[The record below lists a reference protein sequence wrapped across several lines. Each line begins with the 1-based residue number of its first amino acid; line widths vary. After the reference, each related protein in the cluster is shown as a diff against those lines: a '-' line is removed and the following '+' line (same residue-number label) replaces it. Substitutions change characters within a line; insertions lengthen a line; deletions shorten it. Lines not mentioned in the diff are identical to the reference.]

1 MKYTLL
7 VLAALALPGAALA
20 QTDKVKVKV
29 KTKGQPVGSPVGRY
43 PGGIAPHGSV
53 PMPDPL
59 PDPPAPGAGIRP
71 PGPVSAPPTDYAV
84 PYADRYITQEHLR
97 RDLTVL
103 ASDEYEGRETGTK
116 GQKMA
121 AEYISKQFAA
131 DSLVAPVAAN
141 AANPY
146 LQTFGLEHSA
156 WQPGGALTA
165 GGKAYEWLKDFY
177 AFGRSPFGQA
187 TAVQPV
193 FVGYGIEQGDY
204 SDYKGRDVQGKDLL
218 VLLGE
223 PRTAEGKSV
232 LSPDGSPTKWSV
244 DFRAKAALAAQKGAR
259 SIFFV
264 SQEAADKFEKT
275 TARLAPR
282 VMQPIIAF
290 ADQPGGRAPAF
301 FVSPALGLKLL
312 GANAAAVQQYATA
325 TAAAKKPVASK
336 FKPVKFSISA
346 PQQRSTVTTENV
358 LGFLP
363 GTDLKDE
370 ILVVSAHY
378 DHLGIIGGEVYN
390 GADDDGSGTVGMLSI
405 AQAFAKAARSGHAP
419 RRSLLFL
426 ANTGEEKGLLGSE
439 YYTDH
444 PVFPL
449 ANTVT
454 DLNIDM
460 IGRTD
465 EAHAGKPDYVYVIG
479 SDKLSSQLHA
489 ALQETNRQHGNV
501 DLDFRF
507 NDPADPNR
515 FYYRSDHYNF
525 AKQGI
530 PVAFFF
536 SGVHPD
542 YHEASDEISKIE
554 FNKLEARARLVFFL
568 AWDLANRNARPVV
581 DSNRQ

>member
-1 MKYTLL
+1 MKYTALL
-7 VLAALALPGAALA
+7 AAALALPSPLLA
-20 QTDKVKVKV
+20 QTTKV
-29 KTKGQPVGSPVGRY
+29 KTKLKPGS
-43 PGGIAPHGSV
+43 STKKT
-53 PMPDPL
+53 
-59 PDPPAPGAGIRP
+59 PPA
-71 PGPVSAPPTDYAV
+71 APASPTAPADYATL
-84 PYADRYITQEHLR
+84 YAERYVTQEHLR
-97 RDLTVL
+97 RDLSVL

-121 AEYISKQFAA
+121 AAYISKQFAD
-131 DSLVAPVAAN
+131 DSLQAPVTAN
-141 AANPY
+141 TANPY
-146 LQTFGLEHSA
+146 LQTFGMERSA
-156 WQPGGALTA
+156 WQPGGTVTV

-177 AFGRSPFGQA
+177 AFGRTPFDQA

-193 FVGYGIEQGDY
+193 FLGYGIEEGAY
-204 SDYKGRDVQGKDLL
+204 SDYKGRDVKGQDVI

-232 LSPDGSPTKWSV
+232 LSPDGSATKWGV
-244 DFRAKAALAAQKGAR
+244 DFRAKAALAAAKGAR

-264 SQEAADKFEKT
+264 SQEPADKFEKM

-282 VMQPIIAF
+282 IMQPTIAF

-301 FVSPALGLKLL
+301 FLSPALGMKVLNT
-312 GANAAAVQQYATA
+312 NAASLAQYATA
-325 TAAAKKPVASK
+325 TAAAKQPVASK

-346 PQQRSTVTTENV
+346 PQQRTAVTTENV
-358 LGFLP
+358 LAFLP
-363 GTDLKDE
+363 GTDLKEE

-378 DHLGIIGGEVYN
+378 DHLGVIGGEVYN

-405 AQAFAKAARSGHAP
+405 AQAFAKAAHAGHGP
-419 RRSLLFL
+419 RRSILFL

-444 PVFPL
+444 PIFPL

-465 EAHAGKPDYVYVIG
+465 VGHEGKPNYVYVIG
-479 SDKLSSQLHA
+479 SDKLSSQLHE
-489 ALQETNRQHGNV
+489 ALQTANRQHGNI

-525 AKQGI
+525 AKKGI

-536 SGVHPD
+536 NGVHAD

-554 FNKLEARARLVFFL
+554 FDKLEARARLVFFL
-568 AWDLANRNARPVV
+568 AWDLANRDTKPVV
-581 DSNRQ
+581 DSNKP

>member
-1 MKYTLL
+1 MKYTTLL
-7 VLAALALPGAALA
+7 LAALALPAPLLA
-20 QTDKVKVKV
+20 QTHTKV
-29 KTKGQPVGSPVGRY
+29 KTKLKPGSSAAS
-43 PGGIAPHGSV
+43 PGVRPHA
-53 PMPDPL
+53 PMPA
-59 PDPPAPGAGIRP
+59 PPA
-71 PGPVSAPPTDYAV
+71 DYATQ
-84 PYADRYITQEHLR
+84 YADRYVTQEHLR
-97 RDLTVL
+97 RDLSVL

-121 AEYISKQFAA
+121 AAYISKQFAD
-131 DSLVAPVAAN
+131 DSLQAPVTAN
-141 AANPY
+141 TTNPY
-146 LQTFGLEHSA
+146 LQTFAMERSA
-156 WQPGGALTA
+156 WQPGGTITV

-177 AFGRSPFGQA
+177 AFGRTPFDQA

-193 FVGYGIEQGDY
+193 FLGYGIEQGDY
-204 SDYKGRDVQGKDLL
+204 SDYKGLDVKGKDVI
-218 VLLGE
+218 VLIGE
-223 PRTAEGKSV
+223 PRTPEGKSV
-232 LSPDGSPTKWSV
+232 LSPDGSATKWAV

-264 SQEAADKFEKT
+264 NLEPADQFEKM

-282 VMQPIIAF
+282 IMQPTIAF
-290 ADQPGGRAPAF
+290 AEQPGSRAVSF
-301 FVSPALGLKLL
+301 FLSPALGLKVL
-312 GANAAAVQQYATA
+312 GTNAATLQQYATA
-325 TAAAKKPVASK
+325 TAAAKQPVASK
-336 FKPVKFSISA
+336 LKPVKFSISA
-346 PQQRSTVTTENV
+346 PQQRSAVTTENV

-378 DHLGIIGGEVYN
+378 DHLGIIGGQVYN

-405 AQAFAKAARSGHAP
+405 AQAFAKAARSGHGP
-419 RRSLLFL
+419 RRSILFL

-465 EAHAGKPDYVYVIG
+465 AAHEGKPNYVYVIG
-479 SDKLSSQLHA
+479 SDKLSSQLHE
-489 ALQETNRQHGNV
+489 ALQTANRQHGNI

-525 AKQGI
+525 AKKGI

-536 SGVHPD
+536 NGVHPD

-554 FNKLEARARLVFFL
+554 FDKLEARARLVFFL
-568 AWDLANRNARPVV
+568 AWDLANRDTKPVV
-581 DSNRQ
+581 DSNKP

>member
-1 MKYTLL
+1 MKYTALL
-7 VLAALALPGAALA
+7 LAALALPGAAQA
-20 QTDKVKVKV
+20 QKVKVKV
-29 KTKGQPVGSPVGRY
+29 KPKGSPVGQY

-53 PMPDPL
+53 PMPYPL
-59 PDPPAPGAGIRP
+59 PNPPLTEPATDPAA
-71 PGPVSAPPTDYAV
+71 AYA
-84 PYADRYITQEHLR
+84 ARYITQESLR
-97 RDLTVL
+97 RDLAVL

-116 GQKMA
+116 GQQLA
-121 AEYISKQFAA
+121 AAYISKQFAA
-131 DSLVAPVAAN
+131 DSLQAPVAAN

-146 LQTFGLEHSA
+146 LQTFSLARSA
-156 WQPGGALTA
+156 WQPGGTLTV

-177 AFGRSPFGQA
+177 AFGRSPFGAA

-204 SDYKGRDVQGKDLL
+204 SDYQGLDVQGKDLL
-218 VLLGE
+218 MLLGE
-223 PRTAEGKSV
+223 PLTADGKSV
-232 LSPDGSPTKWSV
+232 LSPDGSPTKWAV

-259 SIFFV
+259 SVFFIT
-264 SQEAADKFEKT
+264 QEPADKFEKA

-282 VMQPIIAF
+282 VMQPTIAF

-312 GANAAAVQQYATA
+312 RTSAAAVQQYAAA
-325 TAAAKKPVASK
+325 TAAARKPVAGK
-336 FKPVKFSISA
+336 FRPVKFSISA
-346 PQQRSTVTTENV
+346 PQASSAVTTENV

-363 GTDLKDE
+363 GTDLKAE

-405 AQAFAKAARSGHAP
+405 ARAFARASRSGHAP
-419 RRSLLFL
+419 RRSILFL

-449 ANTVT
+449 ASTVT

-465 EAHAGKPDYVYVIG
+465 AAHAGQPDYVYVIG

-489 ALQETNRQHGNV
+489 ALLEANRTHGNLA
-501 DLDFRF
+501 LDFRF

-525 AKQGI
+525 AKKGI

-536 SGVHPD
+536 NGVHPD
-542 YHEASDEISKIE
+542 YHQASDEISKIE
-554 FNKLEARARLVFFL
+554 FDKLEARARLVFFL
-568 AWDLANRNARPVV
+568 AWDLANRDARVVV
-581 DSNRQ
+581 DSNKP

>member
-1 MKYTLL
+1 MLACSIMKYTALL
-7 VLAALALPGAALA
+7 LAALALPASLLA
-20 QTDKVKVKV
+20 QTPIKV
-29 KTKGQPVGSPVGRY
+29 KTKLKRGTPVASPGVR
-43 PGGIAPHGSV
+43 PHA
-53 PMPDPL
+53 PMPA
-59 PDPPAPGAGIRP
+59 PPA
-71 PGPVSAPPTDYAV
+71 DYATQ
-84 PYADRYITQEHLR
+84 YADRYVTQEHLR
-97 RDLTVL
+97 RDLSVL

-121 AEYISKQFAA
+121 AAYISQQFKD
-131 DSLVAPVAAN
+131 DSLQAPVVAN
-141 AANPY
+141 TDNPY
-146 LQTFGLEHSA
+146 LQTFGMERSA
-156 WQPGGALTA
+156 WQPGATLTA
-165 GGKAYEWLKDFY
+165 GGKTYEWLKDFY
-177 AFGRSPFGQA
+177 AFGRTPFDQA

-193 FVGYGIEQGDY
+193 FVGYGIEQGEY
-204 SDYKGRDVQGKDLL
+204 SDYKGVDVKGKDLI

-223 PRTAEGKSV
+223 PHTPEGKAI
-232 LSPDGSPTKWSV
+232 LSPDGSATKWGV

-264 SQEAADKFEKT
+264 SQEPADRFEKT

-282 VMQPIIAF
+282 VMQPTIAF
-290 ADQPGGRAPAF
+290 ADQPGSRAPAF
-301 FVSPALGLKLL
+301 FLSPALGLKVL
-312 GANAAAVQQYATA
+312 GTNAATLQQYATA
-325 TAAAKKPVASK
+325 TASAKQPVTSK
-336 FKPVKFSISA
+336 VKPVKFSISA
-346 PQQRSTVTTENV
+346 PQQRTAVTTDNV

-370 ILVVSAHY
+370 IVVVSAHY

-405 AQAFAKAARSGHAP
+405 AQAFAKAARSGHGP

-444 PVFPL
+444 PVLPL

-465 EAHAGKPDYVYVIG
+465 VAHEGKPNYVYVIG
-479 SDKLSSQLHA
+479 SDKLSSQLHE
-489 ALQETNRQHGNV
+489 ALQTANRQHGNI

-525 AKQGI
+525 AKKGI

-536 SGVHPD
+536 NGVHAD

-554 FNKLEARARLVFFL
+554 FDKLEARARLVFFL
-568 AWDLANRNARPVV
+568 AWDLANRDAKPVV
-581 DSNRQ
+581 DSNKP

>member
-1 MKYTLL
+1 MKYTALL
-7 VLAALALPGAALA
+7 AVALALPAPLLA
-20 QTDKVKVKV
+20 QTTKV
-29 KTKGQPVGSPVGRY
+29 KTKLKPGSSTKRT
-43 PGGIAPHGSV
+43 
-53 PMPDPL
+53 
-59 PDPPAPGAGIRP
+59 PPA
-71 PGPVSAPPTDYAV
+71 APASPAAPADYATQ
-84 PYADRYITQEHLR
+84 YAERYVTQEHLR
-97 RDLTVL
+97 RDLSVL

-121 AEYISKQFAA
+121 AAYISKQFAD
-131 DSLVAPVAAN
+131 DSLQAPVVAN
-141 AANPY
+141 TANPY
-146 LQTFGLEHSA
+146 LQTFGMERSA
-156 WQPGGALTA
+156 WQPGGTLTV

-177 AFGRSPFGQA
+177 AFGRTPFDQA

-193 FVGYGIEQGDY
+193 FLGYGIEQGEY
-204 SDYKGRDVQGKDLL
+204 SDYKGRDVKGQDVL

-223 PRTAEGKSV
+223 PRTADGKSM
-232 LSPDGSPTKWSV
+232 LSPDGSATKWGV
-244 DFRAKAALAAQKGAR
+244 DFRAKAALAAEKGAR

-264 SQEAADKFEKT
+264 SQEPADRFEKM

-282 VMQPIIAF
+282 VMQPTIAF
-290 ADQPGGRAPAF
+290 ADQPGSRAPAF
-301 FVSPALGLKLL
+301 FLSPALGMKVL
-312 GANAAAVQQYATA
+312 GTNAATLQQYATA
-325 TAAAKKPVASK
+325 KQPAASK

-346 PQQRSTVTTENV
+346 PQQRTAVTTENV

-370 ILVVSAHY
+370 IVVVSAHY
-378 DHLGIIGGEVYN
+378 DHLGVIGGEVYN

-405 AQAFAKAARSGHAP
+405 AQAFTKAAHAGHGP
-419 RRSLLFL
+419 RRSILFL

-444 PVFPL
+444 PIFPL

-465 EAHAGKPDYVYVIG
+465 VGHEGKPNYVYVIG
-479 SDKLSSQLHA
+479 SDKLSSQLHE
-489 ALQETNRQHGNV
+489 ALQTANRQHGNI

-525 AKQGI
+525 AKKGI

-536 SGVHPD
+536 NGVHAD

-554 FNKLEARARLVFFL
+554 FDKLEARARLVFFL
-568 AWDLANRNARPVV
+568 AWDLANRDTKPVV
-581 DSNRQ
+581 DSNKP

>member
-1 MKYTLL
+1 MKYTALL
-7 VLAALALPGAALA
+7 AAALALPAPLLA
-20 QTDKVKVKV
+20 QTTKV
-29 KTKGQPVGSPVGRY
+29 KTKLKPGSPAKAVT
-43 PGGIAPHGSV
+43 
-53 PMPDPL
+53 
-59 PDPPAPGAGIRP
+59 PPAPQPAA
-71 PGPVSAPPTDYAV
+71 PVDYAAR
-84 PYADRYITQEHLR
+84 YAERYVTQEHLR
-97 RDLTVL
+97 RDLTIL
-103 ASDEYEGRETGTK
+103 ASDEYEGRETGAK

-121 AEYISKQFAA
+121 AEYISQQFKL
-131 DSLVAPVAAN
+131 DSLQAPVTAN

-146 LQTFGLEHSA
+146 LQTFGMERSA
-156 WQPGGALTA
+156 WQPGGTITV

-177 AFGRSPFGQA
+177 AFGRSPFDQA

-193 FVGYGIEQGDY
+193 FLGYGIEQGDY
-204 SDYKGRDVQGKDLL
+204 SDYKGRDVKGQDVI

-223 PRTAEGKSV
+223 PHTADGKAI
-232 LSPDGSPTKWSV
+232 LSPDGTPTKWGV
-244 DFRAKAALAAQKGAR
+244 DFRAKAALAAAKGAR

-264 SQEAADKFEKT
+264 SQEPADKFEKMT
-275 TARLAPR
+275 SRLAPR
-282 VMQPIIAF
+282 VMQPTIAF
-290 ADQPGGRAPAF
+290 ADQAGGRAPAF
-301 FVSPALGLKLL
+301 FLSPALGLKVL
-312 GANAAAVQQYATA
+312 GTNAATLAQYATA
-325 TAAAKKPVASK
+325 TAAAKQPTASK
-336 FKPVKFSISA
+336 LKPVKFSISA
-346 PQQRSTVTTENV
+346 PQQRTAVTTENV
-358 LGFLP
+358 LAFLP

-370 ILVVSAHY
+370 IIVVSAHY

-405 AQAFAKAARSGHAP
+405 AQAFAKAAHAGHGP

-444 PVFPL
+444 PIFPL

-465 EAHAGKPDYVYVIG
+465 AAHEGKPDYVYVIG
-479 SDKLSSQLHA
+479 SDKLSSQLHE
-489 ALQETNRQHGNV
+489 ALQTVNRQRGNI

-525 AKQGI
+525 AKKGI

-536 SGVHPD
+536 NGVHGD
-542 YHEASDEISKIE
+542 YHEASDEVSKIQ
-554 FNKLEARARLVFFL
+554 FDKLEARARLVFYL
-568 AWDLANRNARPVV
+568 AWELANRDTKPAV
-581 DSNRQ
+581 DSNKP

>member
-1 MKYTLL
+1 MKYTVLL
-7 VLAALALPGAALA
+7 AAALALPAPLLA
-20 QTDKVKVKV
+20 QTQLKV
-29 KTKGQPVGSPVGRY
+29 KTKHKPGSPAKAAVR
-43 PGGIAPHGSV
+43 
-53 PMPDPL
+53 
-59 PDPPAPGAGIRP
+59 PPASQPA
-71 PGPVSAPPTDYAV
+71 SAADYATQ
-84 PYADRYITQEHLR
+84 YAERYVTQEHLR
-97 RDLTVL
+97 RDLSVL

-121 AEYISKQFAA
+121 AAYISKQFAD
-131 DSLVAPVAAN
+131 DSLQAPVTAN
-141 AANPY
+141 TANPY
-146 LQTFGLEHSA
+146 LQTFGMERSA
-156 WQPGGALTA
+156 WQPGGTLTV

-177 AFGRSPFGQA
+177 AFGRTPFDQA

-193 FVGYGIEQGDY
+193 FLGYGIEQGEY
-204 SDYKGRDVQGKDLL
+204 SDYKGRDVKGQDVI

-223 PRTAEGKSV
+223 PLTAAGKSV
-232 LSPDGSPTKWSV
+232 LSPDGTPTKWGV
-244 DFRAKAALAAQKGAR
+244 DFRAKAALAAEKGAR

-264 SQEAADKFEKT
+264 SQEPADRFEKM

-282 VMQPIIAF
+282 VMQPTIAF

-301 FVSPALGLKLL
+301 FLSPALGLKVL
-312 GANAAAVQQYATA
+312 GTNAATLAQYATA
-325 TAAAKKPVASK
+325 TAAAKQPAASK
-336 FKPVKFSISA
+336 LKPVKFSISA
-346 PQQRSTVTTENV
+346 PQQRTAVTTENV

-363 GTDLKDE
+363 GTDKKDE

-405 AQAFAKAARSGHAP
+405 AQAFAKAAHAGHGP
-419 RRSLLFL
+419 RRSILFL

-465 EAHAGKPDYVYVIG
+465 AAHEGKPNFVYVIG
-479 SDKLSSQLHA
+479 SDKLSSQLHE
-489 ALQETNRQHGNV
+489 ALQTANRQHGNI

-525 AKQGI
+525 AKKGI

-536 SGVHPD
+536 NGVHAD

-554 FNKLEARARLVFFL
+554 FDKLEARARLVFFL
-568 AWDLANRNARPVV
+568 AWDLANRDAKPVV
-581 DSNRQ
+581 DSNKP

>member
-1 MKYTLL
+1 MKYTALL
-7 VLAALALPGAALA
+7 AAALALPAPLLA
-20 QTDKVKVKV
+20 QTIKV
-29 KTKGQPVGSPVGRY
+29 KTKVK
-43 PGGIAPHGSV
+43 PGTSTKKMV
-53 PMPDPL
+53 PAAS
-59 PDPPAPGAGIRP
+59 PAP
-71 PGPVSAPPTDYAV
+71 APPTPPADYAAL
-84 PYADRYITQEHLR
+84 YATRYVTQEHLR

-103 ASDEYEGRETGTK
+103 ASDEYEGRETGAK

-121 AEYISKQFAA
+121 AEYISQQFRL
-131 DSLVAPVAAN
+131 DSLQAPVTAN

-146 LQTFGLEHSA
+146 LQTFGMERSA
-156 WQPGGALTA
+156 WQPGGTVTV

-177 AFGRSPFGQA
+177 AFGRSPFDQA

-193 FVGYGIEQGDY
+193 FLGYGIEQGDY
-204 SDYKGRDVQGKDLL
+204 SDYKGRDVKGQDVI

-223 PRTAEGKSV
+223 PRTADGKSV
-232 LSPDGSPTKWSV
+232 LSPDGTPTKWGV
-244 DFRAKAALAAQKGAR
+244 DFRAKAALAAAKGAR

-264 SQEAADKFEKT
+264 SQEPGDKFEKM

-282 VMQPIIAF
+282 VMQPTIAF
-290 ADQPGGRAPAF
+290 ADQAGGRAPAF
-301 FVSPALGLKLL
+301 FLSPALGLKVL
-312 GANAAAVQQYATA
+312 GTNAATLAQYATA
-325 TAAAKKPVASK
+325 TAAAKQPTASK
-336 FKPVKFSISA
+336 LKPVKFSISA
-346 PQQRSTVTTENV
+346 PQQRTAVTTENV
-358 LGFLP
+358 LAFLP
-363 GTDLKDE
+363 GTDLKEE

-405 AQAFAKAARSGHAP
+405 AQAFAKAAHAGHGP
-419 RRSLLFL
+419 RRSILFL

-444 PVFPL
+444 PIFPL

-465 EAHAGKPDYVYVIG
+465 AAHEGKPNYVYVIG
-479 SDKLSSQLHA
+479 SDKLSSQLHD
-489 ALQETNRQHGNV
+489 ALQTVNRQHGNL

-525 AKQGI
+525 AKKGI

-536 SGVHPD
+536 NGVHAD

-554 FNKLEARARLVFFL
+554 FDKLEARARLVFYL
-568 AWDLANRNARPVV
+568 AWDLANRDTKPVV
-581 DSNRQ
+581 DSNKP

>member
-1 MKYTLL
+1 MKYAVLL
-7 VLAALALPGAALA
+7 LAALGLPGAALA
-20 QTDKVKVKV
+20 QKVKVKM
-29 KTKGQPVGSPVGRY
+29 KPKGQPVESPVGLK
-43 PGGIAPHGSV
+43 PGVIGPHGSV
-53 PMPDPL
+53 PRPYPL
-59 PDPPAPGAGIRP
+59 PDQAPPAIDPAANP
-71 PGPVSAPPTDYAV
+71 AAAYA
-84 PYADRYITQEHLR
+84 ARYITQESLR
-97 RDLTVL
+97 RDLSVL

-121 AEYISKQFAA
+121 AEYISQQFAQ
-131 DSLVAPVAAN
+131 DSLQAPVTTN
-141 AANPY
+141 PIHPY
-146 LQTFGLEHSA
+146 LQTFSLERSA
-156 WQPGGALTA
+156 WQPGGTLTV
-165 GGKAYEWLKDFY
+165 GGKAYAWLKDFY
-177 AFGRSPFGQA
+177 AFGRSPFGAA

-204 SDYKGRDVQGKDLL
+204 SDYQGIDAKGKDLIM
-218 VLLGE
+218 LLGE
-223 PRTAEGKSV
+223 PHDAAGKSI
-232 LSPDGSPTKWSV
+232 LSPDGSPTKWAV

-259 SIFFV
+259 SVFFV
-264 SQEAADKFEKT
+264 TQEPADKFDKI

-282 VMQPIIAF
+282 VMQPTIAF

-312 GANAAAVQQYATA
+312 RTSAAAVQQYAAA

-336 FKPVKFSISA
+336 FRPVKFSLSA
-346 PQQRSTVTTENV
+346 PQTSSAVTTENV

-405 AQAFAKAARSGHAP
+405 ARAFAQAARSGHAP
-419 RRSLLFL
+419 RRSILFL

-465 EAHAGKPDYVYVIG
+465 AAHEGKPDYVYVIG

-489 ALQETNRQHGNV
+489 ALLEANRVSGNL

-525 AKQGI
+525 AKKGV

-536 SGVHPD
+536 NGVHAD
-542 YHEASDEISKIE
+542 YHQASDEISKIE
-554 FNKLEARARLVFFL
+554 FEKLEARARLVFYL
-568 AWDLANRNARPVV
+568 AWDLANRDARPVV
-581 DSNRQ
+581 DSNKP

>member
-1 MKYTLL
+1 MKYTVLL
-7 VLAALALPGAALA
+7 AAALALPAPLLA
-20 QTDKVKVKV
+20 QTQLKV
-29 KTKGQPVGSPVGRY
+29 KTKHKPGSPAKAAVR
-43 PGGIAPHGSV
+43 PTASQPA
-53 PMPDPL
+53 
-59 PDPPAPGAGIRP
+59 PPA
-71 PGPVSAPPTDYAV
+71 DYATQ
-84 PYADRYITQEHLR
+84 YADRYVTQEHLR
-97 RDLTVL
+97 RDLSVL

-121 AEYISKQFAA
+121 AAYISKQFAD
-131 DSLVAPVAAN
+131 DSLQAPVTAN
-141 AANPY
+141 SANPY
-146 LQTFGLEHSA
+146 LQTFGMERSA
-156 WQPGGALTA
+156 WQPGGTVTV

-177 AFGRSPFGQA
+177 AFGRTPFEQA

-193 FVGYGIEQGDY
+193 FLGYGIEQGDY
-204 SDYKGRDVQGKDLL
+204 SDYKGRDVKGQDVI

-223 PRTAEGKSV
+223 PLTAAGKSV
-232 LSPDGSPTKWSV
+232 LSPDGTPTKWGV
-244 DFRAKAALAAQKGAR
+244 DFRAKAALAAEKGAR

-264 SQEAADKFEKT
+264 SQEPADKFEKM

-282 VMQPIIAF
+282 IMQPTIAF

-301 FVSPALGLKLL
+301 FLSPALGLKVL
-312 GANAAAVQQYATA
+312 GTNAATLAQYATA
-325 TAAAKKPVASK
+325 TAAAKQPAASK
-336 FKPVKFSISA
+336 LKPVKFSISA
-346 PQQRSTVTTENV
+346 PQQRTAVTTENV

-363 GTDLKDE
+363 GTDKKDE

-405 AQAFAKAARSGHAP
+405 AQAFAEAAHAGHGP
-419 RRSLLFL
+419 RRSILFL

-465 EAHAGKPDYVYVIG
+465 AAHEGKPNFVYVIG
-479 SDKLSSQLHA
+479 SDKLSSQLHE
-489 ALQETNRQHGNV
+489 ALQTANRQHGNI

-525 AKQGI
+525 AKKGI

-536 SGVHPD
+536 NGVHAD

-554 FNKLEARARLVFFL
+554 FDKLEARARLVFFL
-568 AWDLANRNARPVV
+568 AWDLANRDNKPVV
-581 DSNRQ
+581 DSNKP

>member
-1 MKYTLL
+1 MKYIALL
-7 VLAALALPGAALA
+7 AAALALPAPLLA
-20 QTDKVKVKV
+20 QTQFKV
-29 KTKGQPVGSPVGRY
+29 KTKHKPGSPAKAAVR
-43 PGGIAPHGSV
+43 
-53 PMPDPL
+53 
-59 PDPPAPGAGIRP
+59 PPAPQ
-71 PGPVSAPPTDYAV
+71 PTSPADYATQ
-84 PYADRYITQEHLR
+84 YAERYVTQEHLR
-97 RDLTVL
+97 RDLSVL

-121 AEYISKQFAA
+121 AAYISKQFAD
-131 DSLVAPVAAN
+131 DSLQAPVTAN
-141 AANPY
+141 TTNPY
-146 LQTFGLEHSA
+146 LQTFGMERSA
-156 WQPGGALTA
+156 WQPGGTVTV

-177 AFGRSPFGQA
+177 AFGRTPFDQA

-193 FVGYGIEQGDY
+193 FLGYGIEQGEY
-204 SDYKGRDVQGKDLL
+204 SDYKGRDVKGQDVI

-223 PRTAEGKSV
+223 PRTADGKSV
-232 LSPDGSPTKWSV
+232 LSPDGTPTKWGV
-244 DFRAKAALAAQKGAR
+244 DFRAKAALAAEKGAR

-264 SQEAADKFEKT
+264 SQEPADRFEKM

-282 VMQPIIAF
+282 VMQPTIAF

-301 FVSPALGLKLL
+301 FLSPALGLKVL
-312 GANAAAVQQYATA
+312 GTNAASLAQYATA
-325 TAAAKKPVASK
+325 TAAAKQPAASK
-336 FKPVKFSISA
+336 LKPVKFSISA
-346 PQQRSTVTTENV
+346 PQQRTAVTTENV

-363 GTDLKDE
+363 GTDKKDE

-405 AQAFAKAARSGHAP
+405 AQAFAKAARAGHGP
-419 RRSLLFL
+419 RRSILFL

-449 ANTVT
+449 ANTIT

-465 EAHAGKPDYVYVIG
+465 AAHEGKPNFVYVIG
-479 SDKLSSQLHA
+479 SDKLSSQLHE
-489 ALQETNRQHGNV
+489 ALQTANRQHGNI

-525 AKQGI
+525 AKKGI

-536 SGVHPD
+536 NGVHAD

-554 FNKLEARARLVFFL
+554 FDKLEARARLVFFL
-568 AWDLANRNARPVV
+568 AWDLANRDAKPVV
-581 DSNRQ
+581 DSNKP

>member
-1 MKYTLL
+1 MKYITLAL
-7 VLAALALPGAALA
+7 VALALPTSLLA
-20 QTDKVKVKV
+20 QAPTKV
-29 KTKGQPVGSPVGRY
+29 KTKFK
-43 PGGIAPHGSV
+43 PGK
-53 PMPDPL
+53 
-59 PDPPAPGAGIRP
+59 PAPAANRP
-71 PGPVSAPPTDYAV
+71 ATSAPAAPTDYAL

-97 RDLTVL
+97 RDLSVL

-121 AEYISKQFAA
+121 AAYISQQFRN
-131 DSLVAPVAAN
+131 DSLTAPVAAN
-141 AANPY
+141 TTNNPY
-146 LQTFGLEHSA
+146 LQTFGMERSA
-156 WQPGGALTA
+156 WQPGGTLTV

-177 AFGRSPFGQA
+177 AFGRSPFAQTA
-187 TAVQPV
+187 AVQPV
-193 FVGYGIEQGDY
+193 FLGYGIEQGAY
-204 SDYKGRDVQGKDLL
+204 SDYTGRDVKGQDVV

-223 PRTAEGKSV
+223 PRTADGKSV

-259 SIFFV
+259 SIFFI
-264 SQEAADKFEKT
+264 SQEPADKFEKM

-282 VMQPIIAF
+282 VMQPTIAF
-290 ADQPGGRAPAF
+290 ADQAGGRAPAF

-312 GANAAAVQQYATA
+312 STSATALQQYATA
-325 TAAAKKPVASK
+325 TAAAQKPVASK
-336 FKPVKFSISA
+336 FKPVRFSLSA
-346 PQQRSTVTTENV
+346 PQERSTVTTENV

-363 GTDLKDE
+363 GTDLKEE

-419 RRSLLFL
+419 RRSILFL

-465 EAHAGKPDYVYVIG
+465 VAHEGKPNYVYVIG

-489 ALQETNRQHGNV
+489 ALQETNRQHGNL

-525 AKQGI
+525 AKKGV

-536 SGVHPD
+536 NGVHAD

-554 FNKLEARARLVFFL
+554 FGKLEARARLVFFL
-568 AWDLANRNARPVV
+568 AWDLANRDARPAV
-581 DSNRQ
+581 DSNKP

>member
-1 MKYTLL
+1 MKYTALL
-7 VLAALALPGAALA
+7 LATLALPAPLLA
-20 QTDKVKVKV
+20 QTQTKV
-29 KTKGQPVGSPVGRY
+29 KTKLKPGAAASPGVR
-43 PGGIAPHGSV
+43 PHG
-53 PMPDPL
+53 PMPA
-59 PDPPAPGAGIRP
+59 PPA
-71 PGPVSAPPTDYAV
+71 DYATQ
-84 PYADRYITQEHLR
+84 YADRYVTQEHLR
-97 RDLTVL
+97 RDLSVL

-121 AEYISKQFAA
+121 AAYISKQFAD
-131 DSLVAPVAAN
+131 DSLQAPVTAN
-141 AANPY
+141 TANPY
-146 LQTFGLEHSA
+146 LQTFGMERSA
-156 WQPGGALTA
+156 WQPGGTLTA

-177 AFGRSPFGQA
+177 AFGRSPFDQA

-193 FVGYGIEQGDY
+193 FVGYGIEQGAY
-204 SDYKGRDVQGKDLL
+204 SDYKGRDVKGQDVI

-223 PRTAEGKSV
+223 PHTADGKAV
-232 LSPDGSPTKWSV
+232 LSPDGTPTKWDV
-244 DFRAKAALAAQKGAR
+244 DFRAKAALAAEKGAR

-264 SQEAADKFEKT
+264 SQEPADKFEKM

-282 VMQPIIAF
+282 VMQPTIAF
-290 ADQPGGRAPAF
+290 ANQPGGRAPAF
-301 FVSPALGLKLL
+301 FLSPALGLKVL
-312 GANAAAVQQYATA
+312 GANTASLAQYATA
-325 TAAAKKPVASK
+325 TAAAKQPVASK

-346 PQQRSTVTTENV
+346 PQQRSAVTTENV

-363 GTDLKDE
+363 GTDLKEE

-378 DHLGIIGGEVYN
+378 DHLGIIGGQVYN

-405 AQAFAKAARSGHAP
+405 AQAFAKAAHSGHGP
-419 RRSLLFL
+419 RRSILFL

-465 EAHAGKPDYVYVIG
+465 VGHEGKPNYVYVIG
-479 SDKLSSQLHA
+479 SDKLSSQLHE
-489 ALQETNRQHGNV
+489 ALQTANRQHGNI

-525 AKQGI
+525 AKKGI

-536 SGVHPD
+536 NGVHAD

-554 FNKLEARARLVFFL
+554 FDKLEARARLVFYL
-568 AWDLANRNARPVV
+568 AWDLANRDAKPAV
-581 DSNRQ
+581 DSNKP

>member
-1 MKYTLL
+1 MKYTALL
-7 VLAALALPGAALA
+7 AAALALPAPLLA
-20 QTDKVKVKV
+20 QTQLKV
-29 KTKGQPVGSPVGRY
+29 KTKHKLGSPAKAAVR
-43 PGGIAPHGSV
+43 
-53 PMPDPL
+53 
-59 PDPPAPGAGIRP
+59 PPAPQTA
-71 PGPVSAPPTDYAV
+71 SAADYATQ
-84 PYADRYITQEHLR
+84 YADRYVTQEHLR
-97 RDLTVL
+97 RDLSVL

-121 AEYISKQFAA
+121 AAYISQQFKL
-131 DSLVAPVAAN
+131 DSLQAPVTAN
-141 AANPY
+141 TANPY
-146 LQTFGLEHSA
+146 LQTFGMERSA
-156 WQPGGALTA
+156 WQPSGTLTV

-177 AFGRSPFGQA
+177 AFGRTPFDQA
-187 TAVQPV
+187 TAVQPI
-193 FVGYGIEQGDY
+193 FLGYGIEQGEY
-204 SDYKGRDVQGKDLL
+204 SDYKGRDVKGQDVI

-223 PRTAEGKSV
+223 PRTADGKSV
-232 LSPDGSPTKWSV
+232 LSPDGTPTKWGV
-244 DFRAKAALAAQKGAR
+244 DFRAKAALAAEKGAR

-264 SQEAADKFEKT
+264 SQEAADKFEKM

-282 VMQPIIAF
+282 VMQPTIAF

-301 FVSPALGLKLL
+301 FLSPALGLKVL
-312 GANAAAVQQYATA
+312 GTNAATLAQYATA
-325 TAAAKKPVASK
+325 TAATKQPAASK
-336 FKPVKFSISA
+336 LKPVKFSISA
-346 PQQRSTVTTENV
+346 PQQRTAVTTENV

-363 GTDLKDE
+363 GTDKKDE

-405 AQAFAKAARSGHAP
+405 AQAFAKAGHAGHGP
-419 RRSLLFL
+419 RRSILFL

-449 ANTVT
+449 ANTIT

-465 EAHAGKPDYVYVIG
+465 AAHEGKPNFVYVIG
-479 SDKLSSQLHA
+479 SDKLSSQLHE
-489 ALQETNRQHGNV
+489 ALQTANRQHGNI

-525 AKQGI
+525 AKKGI

-536 SGVHPD
+536 NGVHAD

-554 FNKLEARARLVFFL
+554 FDKLEARARLVFFL
-568 AWDLANRNARPVV
+568 AWDLANRDAKPVV
-581 DSNRQ
+581 DSNKP

>member
-1 MKYTLL
+1 MKYTVLL
-7 VLAALALPGAALA
+7 AAALALPAPLLA
-20 QTDKVKVKV
+20 QTQTKI
-29 KTKGQPVGSPVGRY
+29 KTKIKDGRSL
-43 PGGIAPHGSV
+43 PPRRQFPHGIAEHV
-53 PMPDPL
+53 PEAT
-59 PDPPAPGAGIRP
+59 PPA
-71 PGPVSAPPTDYAV
+71 DYATQ
-84 PYADRYITQEHLR
+84 YADRYVTQEHLR
-97 RDLTVL
+97 RDLSVL

-121 AEYISKQFAA
+121 AAYISKQFAD
-131 DSLVAPVAAN
+131 DSLQAPVTAN

-146 LQTFGLEHSA
+146 LQTFGMERSA
-156 WQPGGALTA
+156 WQPGGTVTV

-177 AFGRSPFGQA
+177 AFGRTPFDKA

-193 FVGYGIEQGDY
+193 FLGYGIEQGEY
-204 SDYKGRDVQGKDLL
+204 SDYKGRDVKGQDVI

-223 PRTAEGKSV
+223 PLNAAGKSV
-232 LSPDGSPTKWSV
+232 LSPDGTPTKWGV
-244 DFRAKAALAAQKGAR
+244 DFRAKAALAAEKGAR

-264 SQEAADKFEKT
+264 SQEPTDKFEKM

-282 VMQPIIAF
+282 VMQPTIAF

-301 FVSPALGLKLL
+301 FLSPALGLKVL
-312 GANAAAVQQYATA
+312 GTNAATLAQYATA
-325 TAAAKKPVASK
+325 TATAKQPAASK
-336 FKPVKFSISA
+336 LKPVKFSISA
-346 PQQRSTVTTENV
+346 PQQRTAVTTENV

-363 GTDLKDE
+363 GTDKKDE

-405 AQAFAKAARSGHAP
+405 AQAFAKAAHAGHGP
-419 RRSLLFL
+419 RRSILFL

-449 ANTVT
+449 ANTIT

-465 EAHAGKPDYVYVIG
+465 AAHEGKPNFVYVIG
-479 SDKLSSQLHA
+479 SDKLSSQLHE
-489 ALQETNRQHGNV
+489 ALQTANRQHGNI

-525 AKQGI
+525 AKKGI

-536 SGVHPD
+536 NGVHAD

-554 FNKLEARARLVFFL
+554 FDKLEGRARLVFFL
-568 AWDLANRNARPVV
+568 AWDLANRDAKPVV
-581 DSNRQ
+581 DSNKP

>member
-1 MKYTLL
+1 MKYTALL
-7 VLAALALPGAALA
+7 LAALALPGAAQA
-20 QTDKVKVKV
+20 QKVKVKV
-29 KTKGQPVGSPVGRY
+29 KPKGSPVGQY

-53 PMPDPL
+53 PRPDPL
-59 PDPPAPGAGIRP
+59 PNPTLPEPATDPAA
-71 PGPVSAPPTDYAV
+71 TYA
-84 PYADRYITQEHLR
+84 ARYITQENLR
-97 RDLTVL
+97 RDLSVL

-121 AEYISKQFAA
+121 AAYISQQFAA
-131 DSLVAPVAAN
+131 DSLQAPVTSNPSA
-141 AANPY
+141 PY
-146 LQTFGLEHSA
+146 LQTFSLERSA
-156 WQPGGALTA
+156 WQPGGTLTV
-165 GGKAYEWLKDFY
+165 GGKTYAWLKDFY

-187 TAVQPV
+187 TQVQPV

-204 SDYKGRDVQGKDLL
+204 SDYQGRDVKGKDLIM
-218 VLLGE
+218 LLGE
-223 PRTAEGKSV
+223 PHDAAGKSV
-232 LSPDGSPTKWSV
+232 LSPDGSPTKWAV

-259 SIFFV
+259 SVFFV
-264 SQEAADKFEKT
+264 TQEPADKFEKI

-282 VMQPIIAF
+282 IMQPTIAF

-301 FVSPALGLKLL
+301 FVSPDLGLKLL
-312 GANAAAVQQYATA
+312 RTSAAAVQQYAAA
-325 TAAAKKPVASK
+325 TGAAKKPVASK
-336 FKPVKFSISA
+336 FKPVKFSLSA
-346 PQQRSTVTTENV
+346 PQTSTAVTTDNV

-363 GTDLKDE
+363 GTDLKAE

-405 AQAFAKAARSGHAP
+405 ARAFAKAARSGHAP
-419 RRSLLFL
+419 RRSILFL

-449 ANTVT
+449 ASTVT

-465 EAHAGKPDYVYVIG
+465 AAHEGKPDYVYVIG
-479 SDKLSSQLHA
+479 SDKLSSQLHT
-489 ALQETNRQHGNV
+489 ALQEANRTHGNL

-507 NDPADPNR
+507 NDPQDPNR

-525 AKQGI
+525 AKKGI

-536 SGVHPD
+536 NGVHAD
-542 YHEASDEISKIE
+542 YHQASDEISKIE
-554 FNKLEARARLVFFL
+554 FDKLEARARLVFYL
-568 AWDLANRNARPVV
+568 AWDLANRDARPVV
-581 DSNRQ
+581 DSNKP